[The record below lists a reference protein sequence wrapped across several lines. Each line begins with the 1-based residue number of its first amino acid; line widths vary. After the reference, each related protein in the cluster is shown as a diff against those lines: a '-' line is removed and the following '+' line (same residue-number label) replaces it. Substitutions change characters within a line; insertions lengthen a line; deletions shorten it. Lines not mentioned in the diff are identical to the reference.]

1 MTEIPSHHD
10 VLGIPDRHCVEL
22 ALAFA
27 RIAKKDLR
35 ASGMLYEERL
45 YPQAVFELQ
54 QAVEK
59 GVKAVGLLLGLVRPT
74 KEDLTREVGHAAI
87 NSIVIRLPE
96 RVAQLR
102 RTLGVLAASEGLKEA
117 KELLLKLGLPWTI
130 AEPAEMEA
138 RLIDEQTAK
147 QQLTSL
153 RNLRERDLWKLTLE
167 LDPNMPLSP
176 AILRLLKDAEAQWRP
191 LDKFQRLFEKKFAHF
206 MSDPNTLKF
215 ILNIHGKAFPE
226 VAPLAFLTMWHEK
239 ETRYPPIDES
249 DYWNPGKYNATS
261 GLVKLYPRLLKHAQR
276 LCDGALNGAKAAMEA

>member
-1 MTEIPSHHD
+1 MTEIPSHRD
-10 VLGIPDRHCVEL
+10 VLGIPDRYGVEL

-27 RIAKKDLR
+27 KIAKKDLR
-35 ASGMLYEERL
+35 ASGMLYEEKL

-87 NSIVIRLPE
+87 YSIVIRLPE

-102 RTLGVLAASEGLKEA
+102 RTLGVLAASEGLKEG
-117 KELLLKLGLPWTI
+117 KELFLKLGLPWTI
-130 AEPAEMEA
+130 PEPAEMEA
-138 RLIDEQTAK
+138 RLMDEQTAK

-167 LDPNMPLSP
+167 LNPNRSPIP
-176 AILRLLKDAEAQWRP
+176 AILKLLNNAEAQWKS
-191 LDKFQRLFEKKFAHF
+191 LDKFQRLFEKKLAPL
-206 MSDPNTLKF
+206 MTDPDTLRF
-215 ILNIHGKAFPE
+215 ILNIHGRASPE

-239 ETRYPPIDES
+239 ESRYPPIDES

-261 GLVKLYPRLLKHAQR
+261 GLVKLYPRLDKHARR
-276 LCDGALNGAKAAMEA
+276 LCDGAAVGSQAALKI